1 MLKFFFKPYRHIKH
15 TKKIIHI
22 TRFFGSKS
30 YGGIQEVIKQL
41 SNFYSWEHEVLSI
54 GSNNFE
60 RLNKNL
66 LSRQFEK
73 TLSIFDDFFSLNLLK
88 YLIKKKNSYNV
99 IVIHY
104 PHLLALFYIFFL
116 PFKKKVI
123 IFFHSEILRSKI
135 FYYPINLIILFFN
148 QSIFKYY
155 ASSNLFLDSFI
166 YKKIK
171 KKFIIEPYSIKMKNQ
186 KINTLKKKERF
197 VLFIGRDTYYKG
209 FYYLEKIIEKCPKV
223 KFVCITDY
231 NFKKNYLNLNKIS
244 QLEQKKKYKIIKN
257 CEFLISTSL
266 NEAETFGV
274 SLLEG
279 LTFNKPLMS
288 FDLATG
294 IRKIIVNNKNGFLIK
309 KFDVENYIIKIN
321 RLYNNINLIKKFSIY
336 SFLHK
341 KNFQFNYKNI
351 NKVFLDLNS

>member
-1 MLKFFFKPYRHIKH
+1 MDQS
-15 TKKIIHI
+15 T
-22 TRFFGSKS
+22 G
-30 YGGIQEVIKQL
+30 KQL

-148 QSIFKYY
+148 QSIFK
-155 ASSNLFLDSFI
+155 
-166 YKKIK
+166 
-171 KKFIIEPYSIKMKNQ
+171 
-186 KINTLKKKERF
+186 
-197 VLFIGRDTYYKG
+197 
-209 FYYLEKIIEKCPKV
+209 
-223 KFVCITDY
+223 
-231 NFKKNYLNLNKIS
+231 
-244 QLEQKKKYKIIKN
+244 
-257 CEFLISTSL
+257 
-266 NEAETFGV
+266 
-274 SLLEG
+274 
-279 LTFNKPLMS
+279 
-288 FDLATG
+288 
-294 IRKIIVNNKNGFLIK
+294 
-309 KFDVENYIIKIN
+309 
-321 RLYNNINLIKKFSIY
+321 
-336 SFLHK
+336 
-341 KNFQFNYKNI
+341 
-351 NKVFLDLNS
+351 